1 MEILIAK
8 FKKKEKYFDMKEL
21 IVPAKYDNKK
31 LNNFLFDSFDGLKQS
46 TLYKALRQKDIRI
59 NDVRICSNEVIHTG
73 DMVKIYIVDDLLFSH
88 NDFKIVYEDDNI
100 LVVDKQAGIEV
111 VGENSLTSYVQIKY
125 PSSMPC
131 HRLDRNTYG
140 LVLFAKNDEALHI
153 LFDKFKYHEIK
164 KYYKCKVYGIPTP
177 KHAELKAYLFKDS
190 NKSQVYISDSPKK
203 GYREIVTEYTVLFS
217 NIKENTSTLEI
228 LLHTG
233 RTHQIRAHLAHIDHP
248 IIGDGKY
255 GINEINKKFNK
266 KTQELCSYK
275 LVFDFSSNA
284 GILEYLNGKIIEK

>member
-1 MEILIAK
+1 MR
-8 FKKKEKYFDMKEL
+8 EL

-31 LNNFLFDSFDGLKQS
+31 LNTFLFDSFDDLKQS

-59 NDVRICSNEVIHTG
+59 NNIRISSNETIHTN
-73 DMVKIYIVDDLLFSH
+73 DIVKVYIVDELLFSH
-88 NDFKIVYEDDNI
+88 NDFKIIYDDDNI
-100 LVVDKQAGIEV
+100 LIVDKPTGIEV
-111 VGENSLTSYVQIKY
+111 VGENSLTSYVQRQY

-140 LVLFAKNDEALHI
+140 LVLFAKNDEALQI
-153 LFDKFKYHEIK
+153 LFDKFKNHEIK

-190 NKSQVYISDSPKK
+190 NKSQVYISDLPKK
-203 GYREIVTEYTVLFS
+203 GYREIITEYTVISS
-217 NIKENTSTLEI
+217 NTKENTSVLEV

-233 RTHQIRAHLAHIDHP
+233 RTHQIRAHLAHIGYP

-255 GINEINKKFNK
+255 GLNEINKRFNK
-266 KTQELCSYK
+266 KTQELCAYK
-275 LVFDFSSNA
+275 IEFHFSSDS
-284 GILEYLNGKIIEK
+284 GILGYLNGKIIEK

>member
-1 MEILIAK
+1 
-8 FKKKEKYFDMKEL
+8 MKEL

-31 LNNFLFDSFDGLKQS
+31 LNTFLFDCFDGLKQS

-59 NDVRICSNEVIHTG
+59 NDIRISSNEIIHTG
-73 DMVKIYIVDDLLFSH
+73 DIIRVYIVDELLFFH
-88 NDFKIVYEDDNI
+88 NDFKIIYEDNNI
-100 LVVDKQAGIEV
+100 LVVDKPTGIEV
-111 VGENSLTSYVQIKY
+111 VGENSLTSYVQMKY

-190 NKSQVYISDSPKK
+190 NKSQVYISNSPKK
-203 GYREIVTEYTVLFS
+203 GFREIITEYTVLSS
-217 NIKENTSTLEI
+217 NKKENTSVIEV

-233 RTHQIRAHLAHIDHP
+233 RTHQIRAHLAHIGYP

-255 GINEINKKFNK
+255 GLNEINKRFNK
-266 KTQELCSYK
+266 KTQELCAYK
-275 LVFDFSSNA
+275 IEFHFSSDS
-284 GILEYLNGKIIEK
+284 GILGYLNGKIIEK

>member
-1 MEILIAK
+1 M
-8 FKKKEKYFDMKEL
+8 
-21 IVPAKYDNKK
+21 
-31 LNNFLFDSFDGLKQS
+31 
-46 TLYKALRQKDIRI
+46 
-59 NDVRICSNEVIHTG
+59 
-73 DMVKIYIVDDLLFSH
+73 
-88 NDFKIVYEDDNI
+88 
-100 LVVDKQAGIEV
+100 
-111 VGENSLTSYVQIKY
+111 KY

-190 NKSQVYISDSPKK
+190 NKSQVYISNSPKK
-203 GYREIVTEYTVLFS
+203 GFREIITEYTVLYS
-217 NIKENTSTLEI
+217 NKKENTSVIEV

-233 RTHQIRAHLAHIDHP
+233 RTHQIRAHLAHIGYP

-255 GINEINKKFNK
+255 GLNEINKRFNK
-266 KTQELCSYK
+266 KTQELCAYK
-275 LVFDFSSNA
+275 IEFHFSSDS
-284 GILEYLNGKIIEK
+284 GILGYLNGKIIEK

>member
-1 MEILIAK
+1 
-8 FKKKEKYFDMKEL
+8 MKEL

-255 GINEINKKFNK
+255 GINEINKNFNK

>member
-1 MEILIAK
+1 
-8 FKKKEKYFDMKEL
+8 MKEL

-31 LNNFLFDSFDGLKQS
+31 LNTFLFDSFDGLKQS

-59 NDVRICSNEVIHTG
+59 NNIRISSNETIHTN
-73 DMVKIYIVDDLLFSH
+73 DIVKVYIVDELLLSH

-100 LVVDKQAGIEV
+100 LVVDKPTGIEV
-111 VGENSLTSYVQIKY
+111 VGENSLTSYLQRQY

-131 HRLDRNTYG
+131 HRLDRNTFG
-140 LVLFAKNDEALHI
+140 LVLFSKSDEALQI
-153 LFDKFKYHEIK
+153 LFDKFKNHEIK

-190 NKSQVYISDSPKK
+190 NKSQVYISDLPKK
-203 GYREIVTEYTVLFS
+203 GYREIITEYTVISS
-217 NIKENTSTLEI
+217 NTKENTSVLEV

-233 RTHQIRAHLAHIDHP
+233 RTHQIRAHLAHIGYP

-255 GINEINKKFNK
+255 GINEINKRFNK
-266 KTQELCSYK
+266 KIQELQAYK
-275 LVFDFSSNA
+275 IEFNFSSDS
-284 GILEYLNGKIIEK
+284 GILGYLNGKIIEK

>member
-1 MEILIAK
+1 
-8 FKKKEKYFDMKEL
+8 MKEL

-100 LVVDKQAGIEV
+100 LVVDKPTGIEV
-111 VGENSLTSYVQIKY
+111 VGENSLTSYVQMKY

-190 NKSQVYISDSPKK
+190 NKSQVYISNSPKK
-203 GYREIVTEYTVLFS
+203 GFREIITEYTVLSS
-217 NIKENTSTLEI
+217 NKKENTSVIEV

-233 RTHQIRAHLAHIDHP
+233 RTHQIRAHLAHIGYP

-255 GINEINKKFNK
+255 GLNEINKRFNK
-266 KTQELCSYK
+266 KTQELCAYK
-275 LVFDFSSNA
+275 IEFHFSSDS
-284 GILEYLNGKIIEK
+284 GILGYLNGKIIEK

>member
-1 MEILIAK
+1 
-8 FKKKEKYFDMKEL
+8 MKEL

>member
-1 MEILIAK
+1 
-8 FKKKEKYFDMKEL
+8 MKEL

-100 LVVDKQAGIEV
+100 LVVDKPTGIEV
-111 VGENSLTSYVQIKY
+111 VGENSLTSYVQMKY

-190 NKSQVYISDSPKK
+190 NKSQVYISNSPKK
-203 GYREIVTEYTVLFS
+203 GFREIITEYTVLYS
-217 NIKENTSTLEI
+217 NKKENTSVIEV

-233 RTHQIRAHLAHIDHP
+233 RTHQIRAHLAHIGYP

-255 GINEINKKFNK
+255 GLNEINKRFNK
-266 KTQELCSYK
+266 KTQELCAYK
-275 LVFDFSSNA
+275 IEFHFSSDS
-284 GILEYLNGKIIEK
+284 GILGYLNGKIIEK

>member
-1 MEILIAK
+1 
-8 FKKKEKYFDMKEL
+8 MKEL
-21 IVPAKYDNKK
+21 IVPAKYDHKK
-31 LNNFLFDSFDGLKQS
+31 LNTFLFDSFNGLKQS

-88 NDFKIVYEDDNI
+88 NVFKIVYEDDNI
-100 LVVDKQAGIEV
+100 LVVDKPTGIEV
-111 VGENSLTSYVQIKY
+111 VGENSLTSYVQMKY
-125 PSSMPC
+125 PYSMPC

-177 KHAELKAYLFKDS
+177 KYAELKAYLFKDS
-190 NKSQVYISDSPKK
+190 NKSQVYISNSPKK
-203 GYREIVTEYTVLFS
+203 GFREIITEYSVLSS
-217 NIKENTSTLEI
+217 NKKENTSVLEV

-233 RTHQIRAHLAHIDHP
+233 RTHQIRAHLAHIGYP

-255 GINEINKKFNK
+255 GLNEINKRFNK
-266 KTQELCSYK
+266 KTQELCAYK
-275 LVFDFSSNA
+275 IEFHFSSDS
-284 GILEYLNGKIIEK
+284 GILGYLNGKIIEK